1 MKSLI
6 LLLFLFFSLLMRS
19 IAQKPVIDSNAIVN
33 WSTVSVHHPVKI
45 TDDGM
50 YFAYTTSVHFQSD
63 GTRLVLQKIDNIW
76 QKQFPGTAQCSFT
89 SDSKKAI
96 IHYGDTLNF
105 IELGT
110 DKSKQVLHISSYK
123 EPDRNKGKWIAY
135 QLSNESN
142 EMVLQNVI
150 TGMERRFASVLD
162 YAFDRDG
169 NTLAIRTSVKEND
182 SVNETLQLLNLSN
195 NELKNIWSSA
205 PLSKNKTIGG
215 FSFDSHGTQLV
226 FVTSEKKDN
235 KEVNQIWYYKNKL
248 EKAIMKADDQSEGLI
263 LV

>member
-1 MKSLI
+1 MKPFI
-6 LLLFLFFSLLMRS
+6 LLVFSLLMFITES
-19 IAQKPVIDSNAIVN
+19 IGQKPVIDSNAIVN
-33 WSTVSVHHPVKI
+33 WSTLSMNHPVKL
-45 TDDGM
+45 TNDGK

-76 QKQFPGTAQCSFT
+76 QKQFPVLPNALLQA
-89 SDSKKAI
+89 DSKKAI

-182 SVNETLQLLNLSN
+182 SVNETFQLLNLSN
-195 NELKNIWSSA
+195 NELRNIWSSY

-226 FVTSEKKDN
+226 FLLHQKKRIT
-235 KEVNQIWYYKNKL
+235 KKL
-248 EKAIMKADDQSEGLI
+248 IKSGIIKTN
-263 LV
+263 